1 MISILLLND
10 LINIVLVVK
19 FLNYLYVSWVN
30 ISDQRNLGMSM
41 KVERSTLEQVR
52 ARFDKNKRKREE
64 EEKNKVSISLS
75 QLSLFFYN
83 YLFATK
89 TFFAIR
95 NSLMND

>member
-1 MISILLLND
+1 
-10 LINIVLVVK
+10 
-19 FLNYLYVSWVN
+19 
-30 ISDQRNLGMSM
+30 MSM

-64 EEKNKVSISLS
+64 EEKNKVSIPLS

-89 TFFAIR
+89 MLYINILQF
-95 NSLMND
+95 NSSIQKVQMINTL